1 MATYKEL
8 HGIAVQDVSSDPT
21 TTGEL
26 FYNSTTD
33 SFRAVIQSSAWFAQ
47 SPTTTQHGDG
57 AGCGPTTTCV
67 IWGGYSPD
75 APPVTNATEEFNG
88 TGWTNGGNYPF
99 SGFGATGAAG
109 TLTAALGMGGR
120 NAPPAGTSSNVTA
133 EYDGTSWTTGN
144 NTPDAR
150 YGLAGIGS
158 QTAAVGFGG
167 NNRADAAPSNPDGS
181 GTRNDTFEY
190 DGTNWTTGNNYP
202 ISVSTAGSCG
212 SQTAAVSGGGGD
224 RTDGSG
230 VNTSCTY
237 DGTNWTAVSNINTAR
252 GAVRQSGNQTS
263 ALLFGPGTQTES
275 WDGSSWTTAPSLAG
289 GGYGGS
295 SGHNNNP
302 AGSTSAL
309 LAARRDGSNYP
320 KNTEEFA
327 TSTTVTT
334 PSAFASGGNSSNA
347 YYGRNGYGTQTAG
360 LMFGGT
366 TGGGVV
372 YNKTEE
378 YDGSSWTAGGNLPSA
393 RSSMGAAGTQTAG
406 MANGGYLGNPPG
418 AYTDQSLSYDGSS
431 WSSLPTMAT
440 TFSAGASNG
449 VLTSAIVSNGSAD
462 LDGVQQ
468 YNGSSWTSAS
478 NAPFSKNG
486 LTGSGVGA
494 NEDDLLVAGGTEPA
508 SPAIVATS
516 HIYNG
521 SSWTATNNLVV
532 AREGQFQFGTTS
544 SAIGAGGNKT
554 VGTGD
559 KQTNAMV
566 WDGTTWATSPS
577 LSIGRSSGARGGT
590 FSAGLVCGGYPY
602 SPSPHAISTEE
613 FTGETT
619 AVNVKTVTTS

>member
-8 HGIAVQDVSSDPT
+8 HGIAVKNSSTDPT
-21 TTGEL
+21 ATGEI
-26 FYNSTTD
+26 FYNTTALATGATGFKTVV
-33 SFRAVIQSSAWFAQ
+33 SSSAWFAQ

-57 AGCGPTTTCV
+57 AGCGPTTACV
-67 IWGGYSPD
+67 IWTGYSPD

-88 TGWTNGGNYPF
+88 TGWNNGGNYPF
-99 SGFGATGAAG
+99 SGFNSTGAAG

-167 NNRADAAPSNPDGS
+167 NNRADAGPSNPDGS
-181 GTRNDTFEY
+181 GTRADTFEY

-202 ISVSTAGSCG
+202 ISVMTAGSCG
-212 SQTAAVSGGGGD
+212 SQTAAVTGGGSD

-289 GGYGGS
+289 AGYGGS

-302 AGSTSAL
+302 AGNTSAL

-327 TSTTVTT
+327 VATTVTT
-334 PSAFASGGNSSNA
+334 PGAWASSGALNTGRTELMGAGTVDAALAVGGYQSPGSGTIANAEEYNGSSWSNATAMPAAKHKPATGGIQTAAFVAGGYPGNAGNVNTYEYDGTNWTNGGNLNTSRRALRGSGTLPAGLAIGGYADPPGSPLANVEEYDGTNWA
-347 YYGRNGYGTQTAG
+347 NGGVLPTATANIGAAGTQTATVA
-360 LMFGGT
+360 FGGGAPSIT
-366 TGGGVV
+366 TNA
-372 YNKTEE
+372 YH
-378 YDGSSWTAGGNLPSA
+378 YDGSSWTATGSMNTAKGEMGCGGIQTSALSFGGSTPSA
-393 RSSMGAAGTQTAG
+393 ST
-406 MANGGYLGNPPG
+406 
-418 AYTDQSLSYDGSS
+418 GSE
-431 WSSLPTMAT
+431 A
-440 TFSAGASNG
+440 
-449 VLTSAIVSNGSAD
+449 
-462 LDGVQQ
+462 
-468 YNGSSWTSAS
+468 YNGTSW
-478 NAPFSKNG
+478 
-486 LTGSGVGA
+486 V
-494 NEDDLLVAGGTEPA
+494 
-508 SPAIVATS
+508 
-516 HIYNG
+516 
-521 SSWTATNNLVV
+521 
-532 AREGQFQFGTTS
+532 
-544 SAIGAGGNKT
+544 
-554 VGTGD
+554 
-559 KQTNAMV
+559 
-566 WDGTTWATSPS
+566 TSPS
-577 LSIGRSSGARGGT
+577 LATARKALGAAQATPSNATGLAFGGSPPGSGMT
-590 FSAGLVCGGYPY
+590 T
-602 SPSPHAISTEE
+602 TEE

-619 AVNVKTVTTS
+619 AANVKTITTS

>member
-1 MATYKEL
+1 
-8 HGIAVQDVSSDPT
+8 
-21 TTGEL
+21 
-26 FYNSTTD
+26 
-33 SFRAVIQSSAWFAQ
+33 
-47 SPTTTQHGDG
+47 
-57 AGCGPTTTCV
+57 
-67 IWGGYSPD
+67 
-75 APPVTNATEEFNG
+75 
-88 TGWTNGGNYPF
+88 
-99 SGFGATGAAG
+99 
-109 TLTAALGMGGR
+109 MGGR
-120 NAPPAGTSSNVTA
+120 NAPPAGSNSNVTA

-181 GTRNDTFEY
+181 GTRADTFEY

-334 PSAFASGGNSSNA
+334 PAAWASAPTLNVARGELMGTGTVDAALAVGGYTTTTISNA
-347 YYGRNGYGTQTAG
+347 EEWNGSSWSNVTAMPAEKHKPATGGIQTASFVAGGYPPNAGNANTYEYDGSNWTNGGALNNARRALRGAGTLPAG
-360 LMFGGT
+360 LAVGGYADPP
-366 TGGGVV
+366 GSPLANV
-372 YNKTEE
+372 EE
-378 YDGSSWTAGGNLPSA
+378 YDGTSWANATALPA
-393 RSSMGAAGTQTAG
+393 ANANIGAAGLQTA
-406 MANGGYLGNPPG
+406 AVAFGGYTTTLVAN
-418 AYTDQSLSYDGSS
+418 AFHYDGTNWTSTGS
-431 WSSLPTMAT
+431 MNTARNQM
-440 TFSAGASNG
+440 GCG
-449 VLTSAIVSNGSAD
+449 GIQTSALAFGGSAPS
-462 LDGVQQ
+462 V
-468 YNGSSWTSAS
+468 T
-478 NAPFSKNG
+478 
-486 LTGSGVGA
+486 TV
-494 NEDDLLVAGGTEPA
+494 TEA
-508 SPAIVATS
+508 
-516 HIYNG
+516 Y
-521 SSWTATNNLVV
+521 
-532 AREGQFQFGTTS
+532 
-544 SAIGAGGNKT
+544 
-554 VGTGD
+554 
-559 KQTNAMV
+559 
-566 WDGTTWATSPS
+566 DGTSWVTSPS
-577 LSIGRSSGARGGT
+577 LATARTAMGSAQATPSNATGLSFGGTPPSSGTTA
-590 FSAGLVCGGYPY
+590 
-602 SPSPHAISTEE
+602 TEQ

-619 AVNVKTVTTS
+619 AANVKTITTS